1 MDKRIPLAALLVL
14 CALPASAEFCGYA
27 DRNDM
32 AKFRDLSGPSC
43 RRNSNALVFEN
54 SSPPYSRHLSKDGST
69 FVTDS
74 WPGFMGDEQK
84 CMNAEKGAR
93 IIGDKTKES
102 YLLGFAPIGLQVYRY
117 KGSCS
122 SLKSRLMPKLDEL
135 NASNPKGAENI
146 EEALKAVGAEY
157 VSVRELA
164 SRLVEVGE
172 GGYKPL
178 D

>member
-1 MDKRIPLAALLVL
+1 MDKRTPLVALLVL
-14 CALPASAEFCGYA
+14 CALPASAEFCGFA
-27 DRNDM
+27 DRKDM

-43 RRNSNALVFEN
+43 RRNSNTLVFED

-69 FVTDS
+69 HVTDT

-84 CMNAEKGAR
+84 CMFAEKGAR
-93 IIGDKTKES
+93 ILGDKSKES
-102 YLLGFAPIGLQVYRY
+102 YLLGFAPLGLQVYLF

-122 SLKSRLMPKLDEL
+122 SLKYKFMSKLDEL
-135 NASNPKGAENI
+135 NGSDPKNTDNI
-146 EEALKAVGAEY
+146 EKALEAVGAKY
-157 VSVRELA
+157 MSVRELA
-164 SRLVEVGE
+164 SRLIEVGE